1 MNSLQSPDLRER
13 YVIEGEGRFENE
25 ELLALVIGAG
35 SSRRTARQ
43 VAALLL
49 TTLGGLDAVLRAPVE
64 ALLSVP
70 GIGLAQATRL
80 HAALRLAERCHP
92 PPRLSV
98 RGVNDVVA
106 LFTPI
111 FSHLNQEELHGL
123 YLNGHGRVLA
133 TRRLAMGN
141 GTNVLMDPKWVLRP
155 AVLLGAAAVILAHN
169 HPCGDPRPSRADY
182 ECTMRVHGAAEML
195 GTQLFDHVVF
205 ALPEHRSMRA
215 LGMLP
220 ALRREL
226 SGGYERSPPEAQP
239 FEYDDDDA
247 QRA

>member
-1 MNSLQSPDLRER
+1 MNSVQSPDLRER
-13 YVIEGEGRFENE
+13 YVIEGEGRFEDE
-25 ELLALVIGAG
+25 ELLALVIGTG

-49 TTLGGLDAVLRAPVE
+49 CSLGGVDAVLRAPVE

-70 GIGLAQATRL
+70 GIGIAQATRL
-80 HAALRLAERCHP
+80 HAALRLAERCR
-92 PPRLSV
+92 PPRRPIV

-111 FSHLNQEELHGL
+111 FMPLNHEELHGL

-133 TRRLAMGN
+133 IRRLAMGD
-141 GTNVLMDPKWVLRP
+141 GSNVLMDPKWVLRP
-155 AVLLGAAAVILAHN
+155 AVQLGASAVILAHN
-169 HPCGDPRPSRADY
+169 HPCGDPSPSMRDY
-182 ECTMRVHGAAEML
+182 ECTMRVHAAAEML

-205 ALPEHRSMRA
+205 APPEHSSFRA

-220 ALRREL
+220 MIRREL
-226 SGGYERSPPEAQP
+226 AGGYALSPSEGALYEA
-239 FEYDDDDA
+239 DD
-247 QRA
+247 QRP

>member
-80 HAALRLAERCHP
+80 HAALRLAERCRP

>member
-80 HAALRLAERCHP
+80 HAALRLAERCRP

-111 FSHLNQEELHGL
+111 FSHLNHEELHGL